1 MKRIRPHFDAYDSPT
16 DGSALDVRL
25 TEMMNAWAIWMHT
38 GEYGRGYPRKAP
50 GLRTGAGNDVSDML
64 RDGAK
69 RTIEAIDAAV
79 DGLPQNEQLA
89 IRRAYGLIGADVWKL
104 REPWD
109 VLEARARVLIRERLR
124 ERRVE

>member
-1 MKRIRPHFDAYDSPT
+1 MLNS
-16 DGSALDVRL
+16 
-25 TEMMNAWAIWMHT
+25 WAIWMHT

-69 RTIEAIDAAV
+69 RTIAAVDAAV
-79 DGLPQNEQLA
+79 DSLPHNELLA
-89 IRRAYGLIGADVWKL
+89 IRRAYGLTADVWTL

>member
-16 DGSALDVRL
+16 DGSAADVRL
-25 TEMMNAWAIWMHT
+25 TEMLNSWAIWMHT

-69 RTIEAIDAAV
+69 RTIAAVDAAV
-79 DGLPQNEQLA
+79 DSLPHNELLA
-89 IRRAYGLIGADVWKL
+89 IRRAYGLTADVWTL